1 MADSNKDQDPIED
14 FFERNAW
21 DYDIPFREADW
32 LRLEKKLDIQDRQR
46 AARRRRRWIAAAAVI
61 LLGLMGYFTYQ
72 NYSQINEIN
81 EMLQAQQ
88 EGNEQAVQPLQE
100 LPAEIPRDE
109 SGSEQNSD
117 LAVTG
122 SESSSPSDDES
133 QTIDRPVT
141 VDISEETPSE
151 NSQLQASTRGLTPQ
165 SRIYS
170 LTVTELACAD
180 CEQVVPANQK
190 GGGLKPNSRSISA
203 LDISKPGIA
212 SRGLISLAPSAKSSD
227 TNPDI
232 VSRLGVALLAG
243 PDLSMAGSISDFYDP
258 GYTIGFMAEYKF
270 SKRLSIRGGLQRS
283 EVRYTAGSN
292 EYNPPAGYW
301 TNGIVADQTTAECL
315 ILDIPLNLKY
325 EMVRFSGSAL
335 YATGGVSSYIML
347 NETYRYDYNYSNN
360 QSGLVQEW
368 SEKTGTRHW
377 FSNAMVSIGYE
388 INLQQKWSLRAEP
401 YLKLPISDV
410 GWGNVDLYSTGSII
424 SLNYQFG
431 SK

>member
-232 VSRLGVALLAG
+232 VSRLVL
-243 PDLSMAGSISDFYDP
+243 Y
-258 GYTIGFMAEYKF
+258 
-270 SKRLSIRGGLQRS
+270 
-283 EVRYTAGSN
+283 
-292 EYNPPAGYW
+292 
-301 TNGIVADQTTAECL
+301 
-315 ILDIPLNLKY
+315 LDW
-325 EMVRFSGSAL
+325 A
-335 YATGGVSSYIML
+335 
-347 NETYRYDYNYSNN
+347 
-360 QSGLVQEW
+360 
-368 SEKTGTRHW
+368 
-377 FSNAMVSIGYE
+377 
-388 INLQQKWSLRAEP
+388 
-401 YLKLPISDV
+401 
-410 GWGNVDLYSTGSII
+410 
-424 SLNYQFG
+424 
-431 SK
+431 